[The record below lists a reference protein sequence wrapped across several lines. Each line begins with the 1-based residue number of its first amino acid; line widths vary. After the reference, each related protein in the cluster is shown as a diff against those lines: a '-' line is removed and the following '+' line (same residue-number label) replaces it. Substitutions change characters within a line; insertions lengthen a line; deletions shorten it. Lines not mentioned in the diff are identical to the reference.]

1 MRRLTKFKGK
11 LVVKLLDLLG
21 LGYFCI
27 LHGVDE
33 ETHNG
38 CVLWV
43 SEDTEHLSSIL
54 QSSVEN
60 VNEVRE
66 MVTEVMLEHFKKYE
80 VDCNNFLAE
89 LLKKD

>member
-1 MRRLTKFKGK
+1 MKQLKEWKARFLVWVLSKF
-11 LVVKLLDLLG
+11 G
-21 LGYFCI
+21 LGYFLI